1 MSFINLKRRFNKRR
15 SFCEANRIQWAIFLH
30 CSSTPHVIMSL
41 KLQIQSSLLCALTI
55 CSDAIST
62 TEPANS
68 LDHAEETSQL
78 FMFQP
83 IDIKR
88 NNE

>member
-1 MSFINLKRRFNKRR
+1 
-15 SFCEANRIQWAIFLH
+15 
-30 CSSTPHVIMSL
+30 MSL
-41 KLQIQSSLLCALTI
+41 KLQIQWSLLYALTTR
-55 CSDAIST
+55 SDAIST

-68 LDHAEETSQL
+68 LQHAEETPQL

-83 IDIKR
+83 IEIKR